1 MLQCR
6 LSVLDGAFKL
16 KFAKNRNNCRGRV
29 DRRRQE
35 RQGGGGGG
43 GGGGGLEELRS
54 EELF

>member
-35 RQGGGGGG
+35 KRAGGGGGG
-43 GGGGGLEELRS
+43 GGGGRARRAS
-54 EELF
+54 K